1 MGIKN
6 ELKIGLIIL
15 GVLVLGALAFGLA
28 VRSCTLRRGA
38 DQRIEQHITDLR
50 GSLGAAESGNVEGRG
65 LVGSAREEVVE
76 ARQEIAESR
85 GAIEQGRSGVDD
97 IRAGIA
103 KLDEAHARLDD
114 LIQRLQEADTPGT
127 VDVED
132 PGD

>member
-1 MGIKN
+1 MFGIF
-6 ELKIGLIIL
+6 L
-15 GVLVLGALAFGLA
+15 GIVLCSALAFGFA

-38 DQRIEQHITDLR
+38 DQRIEQHITDLG
-50 GSLGAAESGNVEGRG
+50 GSIGTAESGVVESRE
-65 LVGSAREEVVE
+65 LVGSARGEVVE
-76 ARQEIAESR
+76 ARREVVESR

-114 LIQRLQEADTPGT
+114 LIQRLQETDTPGIA
-127 VDVED
+127 DVED